1 MAVLRRLRMPLHFEI
16 GSTSIRWMELRGI
29 VRGDIVG
36 IERWRAAGAGLH
48 LSASL
53 GGLQFAAV
61 SEGTRLILHSIGDS
75 MTTPQPLDAA
85 RAAPDDS
92 GNLPLERLDA
102 LEVSLRF
109 ELGALDLSLGELR
122 ALKAGHVFDLAQPLN
137 RSAVRI
143 VAHGNVLGKGHLVAI
158 GDRLGVRVA
167 EFAAGSLG

>member
-1 MAVLRRLRMPLHFEI
+1 MLRRLRMPLRFEI
-16 GSTSIRWMELRGI
+16 GSTPLRWQELRGI

-36 IERWRAAGAGLH
+36 IERWRPAGAGLH
-48 LSASL
+48 LSAWL
-53 GGLQFAAV
+53 GGLQYAAV
-61 SEGTRLILHSIGDS
+61 SEGTRLTLHSIGDTV
-75 MTTPQPLDAA
+75 TTSSPHGAA

-122 ALKAGHVFDLAQPLN
+122 ALKPGHVFDLGQPLN
-137 RSAVRI
+137 RSTVRI

-167 EFAAGSLG
+167 EFAAGSL